1 MSTIV
6 AFLVVLVV
14 ILVVYRRRTTVP
26 SERRESEISVGFSLV
41 TIDSNL
47 DSGLE
52 DSIPTAIGALPL
64 AIVQPIRIGQ
74 EEGEMAW
81 KNYMENIQNWYGTPI
96 HLVGILQGLQDLAR
110 LPTME
115 SRKTK
120 QKQLFGLLRRKRK
133 AYPKSWSK
141 DVSDTVNELML
152 LMNGTKE
159 RRFSAYNPLTGLTQV
174 GEEKRADCKI
184 KSEERIKQRQRKQ
197 RNRKLAPEKKKKN
210 NFGQRLQQKGVE
222 RKAATK
228 NMEEE
233 EEEEAEYTANGAR
246 IWKKPKPRTNSFAGL
261 N

>member
-1 MSTIV
+1 
-6 AFLVVLVV
+6 
-14 ILVVYRRRTTVP
+14 
-26 SERRESEISVGFSLV
+26 
-41 TIDSNL
+41 
-47 DSGLE
+47 
-52 DSIPTAIGALPL
+52 
-64 AIVQPIRIGQ
+64 
-74 EEGEMAW
+74 
-81 KNYMENIQNWYGTPI
+81 MENIQNWYGTPI

-133 AYPKSWSK
+133 AYPSSWSK

-159 RRFSAYNPLTGLTQV
+159 RRFSAYNPLTGLTQI
-174 GEEKRADCKI
+174 GEEKRADSKI

-233 EEEEAEYTANGAR
+233 EEEEVEYKANGAR
-246 IWKKPKPRTNSFAGL
+246 IWKKPKPRTNSLEGL
-261 N
+261 D